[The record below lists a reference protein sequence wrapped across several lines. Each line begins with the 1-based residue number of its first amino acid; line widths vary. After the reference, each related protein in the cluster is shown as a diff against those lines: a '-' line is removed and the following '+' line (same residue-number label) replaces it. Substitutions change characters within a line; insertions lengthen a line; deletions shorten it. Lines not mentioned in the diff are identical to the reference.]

1 VLNRWSLFAGA
12 VIVCVAA
19 GTSAQEAKSEDT
31 RTQYPPFMAN
41 SYFTLDVGRI
51 GYVFSGDQLEPGFKA
66 ASIDVPGLAVRVDLF
81 GHHFTKQ
88 LSVQA
93 TYMRPA
99 QFVAYHNVNGSE
111 ATRQVLTAYAGL
123 TLVWEVPLNARVS
136 AYGEGGGGVTS
147 RSGFEIDGTT
157 ALQSAH
163 YAAGLLGAGLAYHA
177 TPNIDFMF
185 GATYSPGRKS
195 LIQPSTRLYMSGIRY
210 HMRPLPAAKV
220 EDNRRAGFA
229 FPTNV
234 VRLGYTTN
242 LLTYGVNNFFSR
254 KVPIFW
260 GGNVETRRGFTI
272 DYQRNVFHTKK
283 VFAFDLGM
291 SGSIWKSN
299 VNREG
304 FLTGSVYPH
313 FRLFLVRHEEAD
325 VYFSYSLAGPTFISE
340 TVLDGHDTG
349 DRFTFQD
356 FMGVGAFFGKTRRM
370 NAELGIKH
378 FSNGNIFTSNASIK
392 IPLTLTLGLA
402 F

>member
-1 VLNRWSLFAGA
+1 MRWWNVLAGA
-12 VIVCVAA
+12 VIVCVATCA
-19 GTSAQEAKSEDT
+19 SAQEAVPEDT
-31 RTQYPPFMAN
+31 RTQYPPFLAN
-41 SYFTLDVGRI
+41 SYFTFDVGRI
-51 GYVFSGDQLEPGFKA
+51 GYVFSGDQLEPGFRA
-66 ASIDVPGLAVRVDLF
+66 ESIDVPGLAVRVDLF
-81 GHHFTKQ
+81 GHHFTKN

-99 QFVAYHNVNGSE
+99 RFVAYNNVNGNTTTS
-111 ATRQVLTAYAGL
+111 QVLTAYAGL
-123 TLVWEVPLNARVS
+123 TLVWEMPLNARVS
-136 AYGEGGGGVTS
+136 AYGEAGGGITS
-147 RSGFEIDGTT
+147 RSGFQIDGAT

-177 TPNIDFMF
+177 TPKIDVIF

-195 LIQPSTRLYMSGIRY
+195 LSQPSTRLYTTGIRF
-210 HMRPLPAAKV
+210 HMRPLTDAAV

-229 FPTNV
+229 FPLNV
-234 VRLGYTTN
+234 VRLGFTTN
-242 LLTYGVNNFFSR
+242 ALTYGVNTFFSQ

-260 GGNVETRRGFTI
+260 NGHVETRQGVTL

-299 VNREG
+299 GNREG
-304 FLTGSVYPH
+304 FLTGSVYPL
-313 FRLFLVRHEEAD
+313 FRLFVARPRQAD
-325 VYFSYSLAGPTFISE
+325 IYFNYSLAGPTFISE
-340 TVLDGHDTG
+340 PVIDGQDTG

-356 FMGVGAFFGKTRRM
+356 FMGIGAFFGKARRM

-378 FSNGNIFTSNASIK
+378 YSNGNIFTSNASIK
-392 IPLTLTLGLA
+392 VPLTLTLGLA

>member
-1 VLNRWSLFAGA
+1 
-12 VIVCVAA
+12 VATCA
-19 GTSAQEAKSEDT
+19 SAQEAVPDDT
-31 RTQYPPFMAN
+31 RTQYPPFLAN
-41 SYFTLDVGRI
+41 SYFTFDVGRI
-51 GYVFSGDQLEPGFKA
+51 GYVFSGDQLEPGFRA
-66 ASIDVPGLAVRVDLF
+66 ASVDVPSLAVRFDLF

-99 QFVAYHNVNGSE
+99 RFVAYHNVNGNPTSN
-111 ATRQVLTAYAGL
+111 QVLTAYAGL
-123 TLVWEVPLNARVS
+123 TLVWEIPLNARLA

-177 TPNIDFMF
+177 TPKIDVMF

-195 LIQPSTRLYMSGIRY
+195 LSQPSTRLYMTGIRF
-210 HMRPLPAAKV
+210 HMRPLPAATV
-220 EDNRRAGFA
+220 EDNRQGGYT
-229 FPTNV
+229 FPRSV
-234 VRLGYTTN
+234 ARLGYTTN
-242 LLTYGVNNFFSR
+242 AASYGLNTFFSR

-260 GGNVETRRGFTI
+260 NGNVETRQGITL
-272 DYQRNVFHTKK
+272 DYQRNMFHTKK
-283 VFAFDLGM
+283 VFAFDLGI

-299 VNREG
+299 GNREG
-304 FLTGSVYPH
+304 FLTGSVYPL
-313 FRLFLVRHEEAD
+313 FRFFVARPRPAD
-325 VYFSYSLAGPTFISE
+325 IYFGYSLAGPTFISQ

-356 FMGVGAFFGKTRRM
+356 FMGVGAFFGKTHRM
-370 NAELGIKH
+370 NAEFGIKH
-378 FSNGNIFTSNASIK
+378 YSNGNIFTRNASIK

>member
-1 VLNRWSLFAGA
+1 VIRRWSAFTGA
-12 VIVCVAA
+12 LILCAA
-19 GTSAQEAKSEDT
+19 TCASAQPAASEDT
-31 RTQYPPFMAN
+31 RTQYPAFMSN
-41 SYFTLDVGRI
+41 SYFTIDVGRI
-51 GYVFSGDQLEPGFKA
+51 GNLLSGDQLEPGFQA
-66 ASIDVPGLAVRVDLF
+66 ESIDVPRLAVRVDLF
-81 GHHFTKQ
+81 GYHLLKHVAMQ
-88 LSVQA
+88 V
-93 TYMRPA
+93 TYIRPA
-99 QFVAYHNVNGSE
+99 RFVAYHNINGD
-111 ATRQVLTAYAGL
+111 ATTSKIFTAYAGL
-123 TLVWEVPLNARVS
+123 TLVWDVPVTARVS
-136 AYGEGGGGVTS
+136 AYGEGGLGITS

-157 ALQSAH
+157 VLRRAH

-177 TPNIDFMF
+177 TRNTDVIF

-195 LIQPSTRLYMSGIRY
+195 FSQPSTRLFTTGIRY

-229 FPTNV
+229 FPQSV

-242 LLTYGVNNFFSR
+242 QLSYGVNNFFSR
-254 KVPIFW
+254 RVPIFW
-260 GGNVETRRGFTI
+260 GGNVETRRGVTL

-283 VFAFDLGM
+283 VFAFDLGV

-299 VNREG
+299 RHREG
-304 FLTGSVYPH
+304 FLTGSVYPL
-313 FRLFLVRHEEAD
+313 FRFFLARPRQAD
-325 VYFSYSLAGPTFISE
+325 IYFSYSLAGPTFISQ

-356 FMGVGAFFGKTRRM
+356 FMGVGMFFGKTRRM

-378 FSNGNIFTSNASIK
+378 YSNGNIFTRNASIK

>member
-1 VLNRWSLFAGA
+1 M
-12 VIVCVAA
+12 CVAA
-19 GTSAQEAKSEDT
+19 GASAQEAAPEDT

-51 GYVFSGDQLEPGFKA
+51 GYVYSGDQLQPGFRA
-66 ASIDVPGLAVRVDLF
+66 ESIDVPGLAVRVDLF
-81 GHHFTKQ
+81 GHHFTKH

-99 QFVAYHNVNGSE
+99 RFVAYHNVNGNP
-111 ATRQVLTAYAGL
+111 ATNQVLTAYAGL
-123 TLVWEVPLNARVS
+123 TLVFETPLNARLS
-136 AYGEGGGGVTS
+136 AYGEAGGGITS
-147 RSGFEIDGTT
+147 RSGFEIDGVTV
-157 ALQSAH
+157 LQSAH

-177 TPNIDFMF
+177 TRNADIIF

-195 LIQPSTRLYMSGIRY
+195 FSQPSTRLYTTGLRI
-210 HMRPLPAAKV
+210 HMRPLPAATV
-220 EDNRRAGFA
+220 EENRRAGFT
-229 FPTNV
+229 FPRNV

-242 LLTYGVNNFFSR
+242 VLTYGVNNFFSR
-254 KVPIFW
+254 NVPIFW
-260 GGNVETRRGFTI
+260 GGNVETRRGFSI

-299 VNREG
+299 LNRDG
-304 FLTGSVYPH
+304 FFTGSVYPH
-313 FRLFLVRHEEAD
+313 FRFFLLRHPEAD
-325 VYFSYSLAGPTFISE
+325 VYFSYSLAGPTFISQ

-356 FMGVGAFFGKTRRM
+356 FMGVGAFFGKTRRL

-378 FSNGNIFTSNASIK
+378 FSNGNIFTRNASIK
-392 IPLTLTLGLA
+392 IPLTLTLGLT

>member
-1 VLNRWSLFAGA
+1 LINRWSLFTAA
-12 VIVCVAA
+12 LIVCVAA
-19 GTSAQEAKSEDT
+19 GVSAQEATPEDT
-31 RTQYPPFMAN
+31 RTQYPAFMAN
-41 SYFTLDVGRI
+41 SYFTFDVGRI
-51 GYVFSGDQLEPGFKA
+51 GYVFSGDQLEPGFRA
-66 ASIDVPGLAVRVDLF
+66 ASVDVPGLAVRVDLF

-99 QFVAYHNVNGSE
+99 RFVAYHNVNGTE
-111 ATRQVLTAYAGL
+111 TIRQVMTAYAGL
-123 TLVWEVPLNARVS
+123 TLVWEVALNARVS
-136 AYGEGGGGVTS
+136 AYGEAGGGVTS
-147 RSGFEIDGTT
+147 RSGFEIDGVT

-177 TPNIDFMF
+177 TSKIDFMF

-195 LIQPSTRLYMSGIRY
+195 LAQPSTRLYMSGIRF
-210 HMRPLPAAKV
+210 HMRPLPAATV
-220 EDNRRAGFA
+220 EDNRRSGFV

-242 LLTYGVNNFFSR
+242 VLTYGPNNFFSR

-260 GGNVETRRGFTI
+260 GGNVETRRGITI
-272 DYQRNVFHTKK
+272 DYERNVFHTKK

-291 SGSIWKSN
+291 SGSIWMSN
-299 VNREG
+299 GNREG
-304 FLTGSVYPH
+304 FLTGSVYPL
-313 FRLFLVRHEEAD
+313 FRFFFARTQQAD
-325 VYFSYSLAGPTFISE
+325 MYFSYSLAGPTFISE
-340 TVLDGHDTG
+340 TVIDGNDTG

-356 FMGVGAFFGKTRRM
+356 FMGVGMFFGKTRRM

-378 FSNGNIFTSNASIK
+378 FSNGNIFTKNASIK
-392 IPLTLTLGLA
+392 VPLTLTLGLV